1 MQLEKINELK
11 GSIVEGSPNR
21 IDKKNIYK
29 YKYKYKYTKIS
40 QNMIEGKAFE
50 SINNFIP
57 LFKSVV
63 SGEQYKFVRNISER
77 KMKKKRNDLW

>member
-1 MQLEKINELK
+1 
-11 GSIVEGSPNR
+11 
-21 IDKKNIYK
+21 
-29 YKYKYKYTKIS
+29 
-40 QNMIEGKAFE
+40 MIEGKAFE